1 MPNNKDTILN
11 EFVSLMWQK
20 GYDSASMSD
29 LALATQ
35 LRKASIYHHF
45 VAKNEMLDII
55 LSDIQDKLK
64 KEVLTLQVPIL
75 RKPIIR
81 CSYLDRL
88 KTFAK
93 NNYALQGIVLS
104 IPAILATPKGAE
116 KLKAIFDHWLL
127 FLEDITEPQ
136 PLPDHSS
143 NHILAQFLGACILA
157 RLYHDQSF
165 IDVACNSF
173 GFVG

>member
-1 MPNNKDTILN
+1 MKNKKQSIL
-11 EFVSLMWQK
+11 EKFGELIWQK
-20 GYDSASMSD
+20 GYDSASIAD

-45 VAKNEMLDII
+45 ACKEEMLEII
-55 LSDIQDKLK
+55 LKDVQNKLK
-64 KEVLTLQVPIL
+64 SDVLTLQVPVL
-75 RKPIIR
+75 RSPVVR
-81 CSYLDRL
+81 CGYLDRL
-88 KTFAK
+88 KTLAN
-93 NNYALQGIVLS
+93 NNYALQGIILS
-104 IPAILATPKGAE
+104 IPAILATAKGAE

-136 PLPDHSS
+136 SLPDHSS
-143 NHILAQFLGACILA
+143 NTILAQFLGACILA